1 MTVRIRVFEPGDHAG
16 AYALWARTPGM
27 GLSAA
32 DAAAEIHKYL
42 ERNPALSFVAEE
54 AGTIIG
60 TILCGHDGRRGLI
73 HHLATDAAYR
83 RRGIARQLL
92 NAGLAALNEAGIARC
107 HLLVFRDNA
116 EGVAFWRHMCAEL
129 RDDIQLFSINTPH

>member
-32 DAAAEIHKYL
+32 DAAPEIRKYL
-42 ERNPALSFVAEE
+42 DRNPALSFVAED
-54 AGTIIG
+54 AGTIVG

-73 HHLATDAAYR
+73 HHLATDTAHR

-92 NAGLAALNEAGIARC
+92 NAGLAALREAGIARC

-116 EGVAFWRHMCAEL
+116 EGVAFWRHMRAEV
-129 RDDIQLFSINTPH
+129 RDDIQLFSINPPH

>member
-32 DAAAEIHKYL
+32 DAAPEIRAFL
-42 ERNPALSFVAEE
+42 ARNPCLSFVAEAE
-54 AGTIIG
+54 GAIVG

-73 HHLATDAAYR
+73 HHLATDAAHR
-83 RRGIARQLL
+83 RRGIARGLL
-92 NAGLAALNEAGIARC
+92 NAGLSALRAAGIARC
-107 HLLVFRDNA
+107 HLLVFRDNR
-116 EGVAFWRHMCAEL
+116 EGVAFWQHMSAEL
-129 RDDIQLFSINTPH
+129 RDDIQLFSINTQH